1 MDERFR
7 LSAARALAPIGRF
20 DRTSAELILEIA
32 YLSIAADRK
41 IDDTE
46 IEAFAHVGALLVG
59 EDGEAKLPAADVNA
73 WLDHF
78 AARLEVSNLHDR
90 IRAVASELTLE
101 DARLAAYRISFFL
114 GIVDL
119 DASDREFEFDL
130 ELISA
135 LHLDQDTA
143 DRITS
148 EVNEALMPPGED

>member
-7 LSAARALAPIGRF
+7 LSAERALAPIGRF
-20 DRTSAELILEIA
+20 DRTTAEADLEIA
-32 YLSIAADRK
+32 FLSIAADRK
-41 IDDTE
+41 IDE
-46 IEAFAHVGALLVG
+46 VEVEAFAHVGARLVG
-59 EDGEAKLPAADVNA
+59 EGEEKLGDHEVNA

-78 AARLEVSNLHDR
+78 TERLNASNLQER
-90 IRAVASELTLE
+90 ISEVAGSLAID

-143 DRITS
+143 DRITA
-148 EVNEALMPPGED
+148 EVNEAITPPEE

>member
-7 LSAARALAPIGRF
+7 LSAERALAPIGRF
-20 DRTSAELILEIA
+20 DRTTAEAILEIA
-32 YLSIAADRK
+32 FLSIAADRK
-41 IDDTE
+41 INE
-46 IEAFAHVGALLVG
+46 SEVEAFAHVGAVLVG
-59 EDGEAKLPAADVNA
+59 DGEDKLGDHDVNA

-78 AARLEVSNLHDR
+78 TARLEASNLNQRIHD
-90 IRAVASELTLE
+90 VAESLALE

-143 DRITS
+143 DRITA
-148 EVNEALMPPGED
+148 EVNEAITPPEE